1 MQYSYFGNTSNR
13 VDRLLYNF
21 EMQLMLFDSLFK
33 NADSKEVWENN
44 SNLQMRY
51 LELLK
56 ANKLIESKSSTKSL
70 GTKDARV
77 KSAPLENYHLINRKE
92 KRLTKQGLGLLRL
105 IENESY
111 KIMNE
116 FLQIDLISLFF
127 IKASLWFSKDS
138 IKDGLFE
145 RYLEVFRLNN
155 GEISL
160 QDFKYLPLID
170 NFTSTQEFIKN
181 LGNIII
187 DYTYLESFTQ
197 DMESNRFNP
206 FYFKT
211 AKGEKSALEI
221 IKTLQEI
228 FLPLREAKISFEIA
242 LKNLNKS
249 AFKKPYLVFL
259 LHNAKSKNE
268 KILALKNFIQGD
280 TRTFAKRFFEL
291 IFTARIEANLDDYLD
306 LNRRYLN
313 LCGIF
318 EFSSDRVALN
328 PIFKLIIKHSKYNEI
343 LHIIKYEIITKNL
356 LKEMINDAE
365 FLTLCKNSLGI
376 THINDLKN
384 YQQTRDKKRL
394 QQLLK
399 TRFHKDNIVH
409 ILDLFEDR
417 KNDEK
422 IAQLVST
429 EATIPTIFE
438 YIVAIAWCYIDECKI
453 ERILE
458 AHLSLDSNLLPKSHA
473 VGGSADFIYTYLNH
487 SLMIE
492 VTLTEKTN
500 QRRAE
505 MESVSRHLGNMLL
518 KLDSHKRQESYAIFI
533 APYLDKNVLN
543 DFRSRLYCYF
553 ENDENYIKGMNILP
567 LSIRDLSKILHSNIP
582 YKTLHKSFK
591 NLLTSKND
599 WGSKWYFNEIKPFI
613 DSLVTKANNV

>member
-21 EMQLMLFDSLFK
+21 ETQLMLFDSLFK

-77 KSAPLENYHLINRKE
+77 KSAPLENYHLICRKE
-92 KRLTKQGLGLLRL
+92 KRLTQQGLELLRL
-105 IENESY
+105 IENEGY
-111 KIMNE
+111 KIANE
-116 FLQIDLISLFF
+116 FLQIDLVSLFF

-138 IKDGLFE
+138 IRDGLFE
-145 RYLEVFRLNN
+145 RYLEVFRLNG
-155 GEISL
+155 GEMCL

-170 NFTSTQEFIKN
+170 NFPSTQEFIKN
-181 LGNIII
+181 LGSVMI
-187 DYTYLESFTQ
+187 DYTYLESFIQ
-197 DMESNRFNP
+197 DIKSNHFNP

-228 FLPLREAKISFEIA
+228 FLPLREAKITFETA

-249 AFKKPYLVFL
+249 AFKKTYLTFL
-259 LHNAKSKNE
+259 LHNAKTKNE
-268 KILALKNFIQGD
+268 KITTLQNFIQGD
-280 TRTFAKRFFEL
+280 IKVFAKRFFEL

-318 EFSSDRVALN
+318 EFSSDRVTLN
-328 PIFKLIIKHSKYNEI
+328 PIFKLIVKHSKYNEI
-343 LHIIKYEIITKNL
+343 LHIIKNGEITQNL
-356 LKEMINDAE
+356 LKEMISDVE
-365 FLTLCKNSLGI
+365 FLTLCKSELGI
-376 THINDLKN
+376 TQINDLRD
-384 YQQTRDKKRL
+384 YQQARDKQRL
-394 QQLLK
+394 QNLLQ
-399 TRFHKDNIVH
+399 TRFTKDDIAY
-409 ILDLFEDR
+409 ILGLFEDR

-438 YIVAIAWCYIDECKI
+438 YIIAIVWCYVDECKI

-458 AHLSLDSNLLPKSHA
+458 ANLSLDSNLLPKSHA
-473 VGGSADFIYTYLNH
+473 VGGSADFIYTYSNH

-518 KLDSHKRQESYAIFI
+518 RLDAYKRQESYAIFI

-553 ENDENYIKGMNILP
+553 ENDENYIKGMSILP
-567 LSIRDLSKILHSNIP
+567 LSTQDLSKILHSNLS
-582 YKTLHKSFK
+582 YTSLYKSFK

-613 DSLVTKANNV
+613 DSLEIKANNV